1 MVRRCPAGMLSATGS
16 RPGPAGHRR
25 RQLLLLVT
33 SSVAP
38 VTTSV
43 ALVTSTGQ
51 IGSLALGVS
60 PVIHRWKLTK
70 MMASARPG
78 DYRRTGVPGG

>member
-1 MVRRCPAGMLSATGS
+1 M
-16 RPGPAGHRR
+16 
-25 RQLLLLVT
+25 
-33 SSVAP
+33 AP